1 MLKKGI
7 SMQQQIA
14 IELARR
20 AIENVNYYRGF
31 GEQIKFTF
39 DDQDFYVAF
48 ADLVEQYVI
57 ESNAFGFS

>member
-1 MLKKGI
+1 
-7 SMQQQIA
+7 MQQQIA

-31 GEQIKFTF
+31 GEQIKFNL
-39 DDQDFYVAF
+39 DDQDFYIAF

-57 ESNAFGFS
+57 ESNTFGFS